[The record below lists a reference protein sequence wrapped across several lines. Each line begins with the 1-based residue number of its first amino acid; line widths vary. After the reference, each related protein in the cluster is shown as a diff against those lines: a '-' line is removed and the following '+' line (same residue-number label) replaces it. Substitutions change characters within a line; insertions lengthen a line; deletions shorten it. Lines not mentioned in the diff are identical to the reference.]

1 LGKRGDAD
9 DGGDDGG
16 GDASHDGTD
25 DPDAPSDRIVV
36 GGRCLINYGGLRAL
50 GLSYTRVRIW
60 QLMKKGGF
68 PKSVT
73 FGGQRPYWVL
83 SEVEKWIDDRFN
95 ARFAEPD
102 QHNNEA
108 A

>member
-1 LGKRGDAD
+1 M
-9 DGGDDGG
+9 
-16 GDASHDGTD
+16 
-25 DPDAPSDRIVV
+25 